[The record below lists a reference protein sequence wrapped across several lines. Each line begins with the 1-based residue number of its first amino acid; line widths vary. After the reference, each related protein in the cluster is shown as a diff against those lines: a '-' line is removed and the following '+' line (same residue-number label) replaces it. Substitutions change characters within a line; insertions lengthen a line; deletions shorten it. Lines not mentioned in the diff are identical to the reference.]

1 MVGRFPLARGLV
13 AMDQLAEI
21 TARVAVMENKIEW
34 LIKISTAVLLPV
46 YVQFINMLIR
56 KAKGGRAHAD

>member
-1 MVGRFPLARGLV
+1 MVGRVVTMEPLAEL
-13 AMDQLAEI
+13 

-56 KAKGGRAHAD
+56 KAKGGRHRVD

>member
-1 MVGRFPLARGLV
+1 MVGRVVTMEPI
-13 AMDQLAEI
+13 AEL

-56 KAKGGRAHAD
+56 KAKGGRYRVD